1 MSAVSRALWLMEKNQ
16 PELRETNLAE
26 PQPGEVVVETLFG
39 AISRGT
45 EALVAAGQ
53 VPESEWCRM
62 RAPFQE
68 GDFPFPVKYGYA
80 AVGRIVGGDE
90 SRRGETVFSLHP
102 HQDRFVAPGDAAIPV
117 PEDVPPQ
124 RAVLAANMETA
135 LNIVWDAAILP
146 GDHVA
151 VVGGGL
157 VGLLVASL
165 AAKIPATRTTVVDID
180 PERAPIVERL
190 GAGFAAPDRA
200 PENCDVVIHASASEA
215 GLRCALAAAGFEA
228 RVVEASWY
236 GARDVA
242 VPLGEAFHSRRLSL
256 VASQVGSVA
265 AGRSARWDNR
275 RRLETALSL
284 LADDRLDALISGE
297 TRFGELAGRYTAIL
311 ADAGTL
317 CHLIRYDD

>member
-1 MSAVSRALWLMEKNQ
+1 MEKNQ

-53 VPESEWCRM
+53 VPESEWDRM

-90 SRRGETVFSLHP
+90 SRLDETVFSLHP
-102 HQDRFVAPGDAAIPV
+102 HQDRFVVPSDAAIPV

-135 LNIVWDAAILP
+135 LNIVWDAAIMP

-190 GAGFAAPDRA
+190 GAGFAAPDRV

-215 GLRCALAAAGFEA
+215 GLRSALAAAGFEA

-256 VASQVGSVA
+256 VASQVGRVA

-297 TRFGELAGRYTAIL
+297 TRFGELAGRYAAIL